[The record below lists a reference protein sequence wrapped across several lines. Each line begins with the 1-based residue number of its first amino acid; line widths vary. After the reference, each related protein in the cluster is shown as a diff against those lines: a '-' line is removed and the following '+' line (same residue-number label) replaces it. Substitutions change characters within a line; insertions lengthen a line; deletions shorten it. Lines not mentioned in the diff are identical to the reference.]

1 MATSRA
7 MMRTQPSRPR
17 LIIHPIIPPIM
28 PSIMTMRQQA
38 TAFRSRSNAARSIP
52 HFLPM
57 RLAQT
62 PRAQISRQG
71 ARETIRVV
79 RPSAAS
85 ESQPK

>member
-1 MATSRA
+1 
-7 MMRTQPSRPR
+7 MMRTQPSRPM

-28 PSIMTMRQQA
+28 PSIMTMQQQVV
-38 TAFRSRSNAARSIP
+38 AFRSGSNTARSTP
-52 HFLPM
+52 HFLPI

-62 PRAQISRQG
+62 PRAHISRQG